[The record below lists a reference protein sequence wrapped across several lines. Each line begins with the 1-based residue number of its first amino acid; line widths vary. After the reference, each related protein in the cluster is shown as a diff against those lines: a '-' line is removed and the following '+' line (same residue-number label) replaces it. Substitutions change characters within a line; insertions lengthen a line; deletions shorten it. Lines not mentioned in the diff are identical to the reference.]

1 MAIGR
6 TEGRDTPRDPVML
19 QHRKGVRN
27 PIRETHL
34 GQRSIEPHTQAG
46 HMTAIDQTRRSQ
58 HKLLAAAGAVHTCRV
73 WPCTSWL
80 VSAAVSPARKTRSPC
95 TTARLMRGLG
105 GWVMS

>member
-58 HKLLAAAGAVHTCRV
+58 HKLLAAAGAVHT
-73 WPCTSWL
+73 WIPA
-80 VSAAVSPARKTRSPC
+80 SAGMTGRITVP
-95 TTARLMRGLG
+95 GLA
-105 GWVMS
+105 